1 LAEIYETYKDQ
12 GLIIVT
18 LLVET
23 LAQEPPSVDDLNLW
37 VDEYEITHPVVS
49 DPEWGVV
56 ERYSIRDRPALPSH
70 TLIAHGMEIIEA
82 AGEVDESDIEAILP
96 GR

>member
-1 LAEIYETYKDQ
+1 MADIYETYKDE

-23 LAQEPPSVDDLNLW
+23 LGGDTPTVDDLNVW

-49 DPEWGVV
+49 DPEWSVV
-56 ERYSIRDRPALPSH
+56 ERYSPRDRPALPTHS
-70 TLIAHGMEIIEA
+70 LIKPGMEIVVAAGQVNEAAIEA
-82 AGEVDESDIEAILP
+82 VLP